1 MILPQCVVYIYI
13 YLPYIT
19 HYSSFRF
26 LFHYP
31 EYSGRA
37 GLSFEGSGFGFRSFG
52 VFSGH
57 VCVKTHRL
65 YSAGARV
72 LVQKPS
78 SVNPE
83 ITGLAGMLYVGSP
96 SYNFKLQALG
106 LKLWPKNLNTYEVL
120 R

>member
-1 MILPQCVVYIYI
+1 MRCIYI

-31 EYSGRA
+31 EYSGRP

-57 VCVKTHRL
+57 VCVNTHRL

-72 LVQKPS
+72 LVHKPS
-78 SVNPE
+78 SVNPK
-83 ITGLAGMLYVGSP
+83 ITGLAGMLYDCMAWQP
-96 SYNFKLQALG
+96 KLQLQV
-106 LKLWPKNLNTYEVL
+106 TCF
-120 R
+120 RT